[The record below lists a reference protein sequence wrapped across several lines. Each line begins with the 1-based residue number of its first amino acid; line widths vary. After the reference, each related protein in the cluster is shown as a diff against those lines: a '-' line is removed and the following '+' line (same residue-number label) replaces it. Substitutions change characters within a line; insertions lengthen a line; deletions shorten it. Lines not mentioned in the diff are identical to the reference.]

1 MARLNGKPVTAPAW
15 AADLEEP
22 VDAAPI
28 LGYLRAIRAHWLLC
42 LLIVLVTV
50 GGSAAWLVKRSP
62 EYVAKSVLLVSPV
75 PETDTTLADLPLLRT
90 AGGDPERPVKTAA
103 TLLDSPQVA
112 ERASADLG
120 GEPSGGDIDAA
131 VEVAAQTG
139 ENLVSVEA
147 TETDPELAAT
157 VANAYA
163 AAALDLRRENLRP
176 LVDEAIAEANDE
188 LAKLPPEAP
197 RALDLQARLADLRPI
212 KDGRDP
218 TLRISQE
225 ASPPTT
231 PEGLPDWLILAIAI
245 FAGVVIAAAISI
257 LIEIL
262 VPGPI
267 TDEAEVRAAFAGPVL
282 ARLPRLDRRMIAAD
296 FAQLPLG
303 AVEGFRTL
311 RGQLQFR
318 AASASSAGGRDGQRG
333 PRGVIAIVSAG
344 DDEGKTTVAL
354 GLARAAAAV
363 RSRPLLIE
371 TDVHNPALAERLG
384 LDPEDDL
391 TGLLDGRSSIEAV
404 AAAVPSGAGLEL
416 ITAPRVENLRIVE
429 RLGSEIGSIIDRARA
444 ATDYVV
450 VDAPPLKLASDS
462 LAVVGTADQ
471 IVFVVRLGQTRGAD
485 IATAIDLLAQR
496 NLAPDGVVIVGAPTA
511 EIERAGERS
520 RPRVGRPSRAPKPTG
535 V

>member
-1 MARLNGKPVTAPAW
+1 MARPNGKPVTAPAW
-15 AADLEEP
+15 AAELDEP
-22 VDAAPI
+22 VRAAPI
-28 LGYLRAIRAHWLLC
+28 LGYLRAIRAHWVLC
-42 LLIVLVTV
+42 LLIASVTV
-50 GGSAAWLVKRSP
+50 GGCAAWLVKRAP
-62 EYVAKSVLLVSPV
+62 QYVAEAVLLVSPV

-90 AGGDPERPVKTAA
+90 AGGDPERPIKTAA

-120 GEPSGGDIDAA
+120 GEPSADDIDTA

-139 ENLVSVEA
+139 QNLVSVEA
-147 TETDPELAAT
+147 TETEPELAAE
-157 VANAYA
+157 VANAFA
-163 AAALDLRRENLRP
+163 GAALDLRRENLRP
-176 LVDEAIAEANDE
+176 LVAKAIADAKAE
-188 LAKLPPEAP
+188 LAKLSPESP
-197 RALDLQARLADLRPI
+197 RALDLEARLGDLQPL

-218 TLRISQE
+218 TLRISQR
-225 ASPPTT
+225 ASPPST
-231 PEGLPDWLILAIAI
+231 PEGPPDWLILAIAV

-267 TDEAEVRAAFAGPVL
+267 TDEEELRAAFPGPVL
-282 ARLPRLDRRMIAAD
+282 ARLPRLDRRALAAD

-318 AASASSAGGRDGQRG
+318 AASARSAAGGDGKQG

-384 LDPEDDL
+384 LEPDQDL
-391 TGLLDGRSSIEAV
+391 TGLLDGGSSIDGV
-404 AAAVPSGAGLEL
+404 ATAVPSGAGLEL
-416 ITAPRVENLRIVE
+416 ITAPRVDNLRIVE
-429 RLGSEIGSIIDRARA
+429 RLSSEIASIMDRARA
-444 ATDYVV
+444 AADYVV

-471 IVFVVRLGQTRGAD
+471 IVFVVRLGHTRSTD
-485 IATAIDLLAQR
+485 VATSIDLLAQR
-496 NLAPDGVVIVGAPTA
+496 GLDPDGVVVVGAPTA
-511 EIERAGERS
+511 EIERVAGRS
-520 RPRVGRPSRAPKPTG
+520 RPRADRPSRTSKAAG
-535 V
+535 A